1 MIVTDSG
8 ISLSGQHSMFKLQVK
23 SESLTVRT
31 GNGTPDTISSGAG
44 STGGNE
50 VSSDLVTLSLES
62 LQAEETSG
70 TSAGEVSSAPL
81 EPRLELLKQLVEQIL
96 HKKIRIFTLD
106 GHDSSESGPKGE
118 QASPRTPQTG
128 SGIEYEYHESRY
140 ESESV
145 SFAASGTIRTADG
158 RETGFSLSF
167 SLAREFYSEQNLEI
181 RIGEAVKKDPLVI
194 NFSGTSAQL
203 TSTRFSFDLDADG
216 TAENI
221 PLLAGTS
228 GYLALDKNGD
238 GRVTNGSE
246 LFGPLSGN
254 GFLELSGYDQDG
266 NNWIDENDQV
276 FDRLSIWRKDSPDH
290 EEVTTLKEAGVGA
303 IYLGSRETPFDLKD
317 ANNELLG
324 QVRESGVFLSE
335 DGGAGIIQQIDL
347 AV

>member
-1 MIVTDSG
+1 
-8 ISLSGQHSMFKLQVK
+8 L
-23 SESLTVRT
+23 
-31 GNGTPDTISSGAG
+31 SGAG
-44 STGGNE
+44 SEGGNG

-70 TSAGEVSSAPL
+70 TSAGEESSAPL

-106 GHDSSESGPKGE
+106 GHDTSDSGPKGE
-118 QASPRTPQTG
+118 PDPPRQSRTPQTG
-128 SGIEYEYHESRY
+128 SGVEYEYHESRY

-158 RETGFSLSF
+158 TETGFSLNF
-167 SLAREFYSEQNLEI
+167 SLAREFYIEQNLEI
-181 RIGEAVKKDPLVI
+181 RIGDAVKKDPLVI

-203 TSTRFSFDLDADG
+203 ASTRFSFDLDADG
-216 TAENI
+216 IAENI
-221 PLLAGTS
+221 PLLAGNS

-238 GRVTNGSE
+238 GKVNNGSE

-254 GFLELSGYDQDG
+254 GFQELSGFDEDG

-276 FDRLSIWRKDSPDH
+276 FDRLSIWRKVSPDQ
-290 EEVTTLKEAGVGA
+290 ELVTTLSEAGVGA
-303 IYLGSRETPFDLKD
+303 IYLGRQETPFDLKD